1 MNAVRV
7 EDDTMPE
14 ALGEY
19 SLQHHMHRP
28 PYGKRDEIFM
38 VVPTG
43 QTGALI
49 PERHTW
55 SFNVLGEITVKPSIV
70 YFNYHGFL
78 INDVWS

>member
-1 MNAVRV
+1 MQAKRLENNVLP
-7 EDDTMPE
+7 TQP
-14 ALGEY
+14 GEY
-19 SLQHHMHRP
+19 SIQHDMYRP
-28 PYGKRDEIFM
+28 PYGKRTEIFM

-49 PERHTW
+49 PEHHTW
-55 SFNVLGEITVKPSIV
+55 ILDDGGITVNPSIV

>member
-1 MNAVRV
+1 MKALRLH
-7 EDDTMPE
+7 DDTMPTQP
-14 ALGEY
+14 GDY
-19 SLQHHMHRP
+19 SLQHKMYRP

-38 VVPTG
+38 MVPTG

-49 PERHTW
+49 PEKHTW
-55 SFNVLGEITVKPSIV
+55 TFNELGITVNPSIV